1 MRSVEFVPFL
11 LTDQADI
18 FTIRINGDSNTELEK
33 FLVMFKDSENK
44 YIQRDLESIL
54 KAISNI
60 SQNGALESYFRPEGA
75 FNDRLVAIP
84 IYVVPRNRK
93 EEGTLRLYGIRISNS
108 LLILGGGGLKSTRTY
123 EEDSSLFQ
131 HVKTLQQIDKIFRQM
146 GQTGID
152 IQESVYSLTI
162 EID

>member
-54 KAISNI
+54 KAISI
-60 SQNGALESYFRPEGA
+60 SPKTEPW
-75 FNDRLVAIP
+75 
-84 IYVVPRNRK
+84 NRTSARKVLSMTDWLPSPFMSCQETVKKK
-93 EEGTLRLYGIRISNS
+93 ERFAYMASG
-108 LLILGGGGLKSTRTY
+108 
-123 EEDSSLFQ
+123 FQ
-131 HVKTLQQIDKIFRQM
+131 IVC
-146 GQTGID
+146 
-152 IQESVYSLTI
+152 
-162 EID
+162 